1 MDKNIIM
8 VTIIA
13 SIAVSTI
20 TVTTINMIINY
31 KFLKKVDKITNEFM
45 EELKIITLDALKA
58 MKYRC

>member
-8 VTIIA
+8 VTVIA
-13 SIAVSTI
+13 SVAVSTI

-31 KFLKKVDKITNEFM
+31 KFLKKVNKITNEFI
-45 EELKIITLDALKA
+45 EEVKVITLDALKA

>member
-31 KFLKKVDKITNEFM
+31 KFLKKVNKITNEFM
-45 EELKIITLDALKA
+45 EEVKVITLDALKA

>member
-8 VTIIA
+8 VTVIA

-31 KFLKKVDKITNEFM
+31 KFLKKVNKITNEFM
-45 EELKIITLDALKA
+45 EEVKVITLDALKA
-58 MKYRC
+58 IKYRC